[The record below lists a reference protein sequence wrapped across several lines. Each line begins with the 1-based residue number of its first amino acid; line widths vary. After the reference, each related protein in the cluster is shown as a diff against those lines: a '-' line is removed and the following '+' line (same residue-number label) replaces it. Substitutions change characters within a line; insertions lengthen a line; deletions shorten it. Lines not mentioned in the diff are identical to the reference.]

1 MRLSEVGELG
11 LLAELERRG
20 LAQHIEHDAADLG
33 DGRIVTQDALTE
45 WQIAMAT
52 AVLAMLPPV
61 LVVVLMQRLFV
72 KGLVE
77 TEK

>member
-1 MRLSEVGELG
+1 M
-11 LLAELERRG
+11 
-20 LAQHIEHDAADLG
+20 
-33 DGRIVTQDALTE
+33 IVTQDALTE
-45 WQIAMAT
+45 WNIALAT

-72 KGLVE
+72 RGLVE